1 MTSLDAR
8 SKPELEVATHRD
20 VADEQKRDA
29 ALSASVALDSW
40 WNNRRRFTVELLT
53 SGVRPNPM
61 VDLLAKLH
69 SPSLSPQVR
78 LNSEYSNRYNHFL
91 EIDGTATRIAVRHHS
106 FFSKPT
112 VYTYTPGA
120 DAAAAG
126 ADGGTR

>member
-1 MTSLDAR
+1 MTSLDAS
-8 SKPELEVATHRD
+8 SKPEVEVATHRD
-20 VADEQKRDA
+20 FADEQKGDA

-53 SGVRPNPM
+53 PGDRPNPM
-61 VDLLAKLH
+61 VELLAKLH

-78 LNSEYSNRYNHFL
+78 LNSEDSNRYNHIL
-91 EIDGTATRIAVRHHS
+91 KIDETATRIAVRYHS
-106 FFSKPT
+106 FFSKPR